1 MNISELSLR
10 RPVLATVMS
19 IVIVLFGYVGYTFL
33 SLREYPA
40 IDPPVVTVRT
50 NYTGASADVIES
62 QITEPLEKSI
72 NGIEGIKTITSASNA
87 GSSTITVEFK
97 LGATLDAAAND
108 VRDKVSQAVR
118 QLPQDIDAPPVVS
131 KADAN
136 SDPIIIM
143 AVQSRTKTLLEL
155 SDFAENVLSERLQ
168 TIPQVSTI
176 NIFGLRRYAMR
187 IWLKP
192 EKLSAYGLTGRDV
205 QTALNR
211 ENVELPAGKV
221 YGNNTELSIR
231 AQGKLTTEQEFR
243 DLIVRQDAS
252 GMVRLQDIADVLIGP
267 DTEENSFRLNGAS
280 NCAIALVPQPGA
292 NYIEVANEFYKR
304 LEEIKKTM
312 SDKEGLELTI
322 VADVTQNVRRSLQ
335 EVKETLFISFGLVVL
350 VIYLFFRSW
359 SIAIRPLIDIPI
371 SLIGT
376 FFIMYLF
383 GFSINVL
390 TLLGIVL
397 ATGLVVDDGIV
408 VTENIFRKLEQGKS
422 IKDAALEGSTEIFFA
437 VIATSLTLAVVFL
450 PVIFLEGFVGRL
462 FREFGI
468 VVAGAVLISA
478 FVSLTITPVLN
489 VVLTRSTKKSRF
501 YHFSEPFFVGMERGY
516 RWILGG
522 AMRFRWFA
530 WAVVIG
536 CAWVIYHYGNTLQ
549 TELAPLEDRSSVR
562 LSFTAPEGTAFDYMD
577 KYVDKV
583 AMHIKDS
590 LPEQQFIFASANNP
604 FAGTGVNTGFGRV
617 VLCPPEERKRS
628 QQEVVN
634 ALNKMVAKFNEGRA
648 FFIQEQTIS
657 VGLGGRNALPVQFVL
672 QNQDFAKIKE
682 TLPKFVQ
689 ACRESGVFQ
698 TVDANLKFNKPE
710 LVITVD
716 RIKAKELGIAVADVS
731 EMLQTVLSG
740 RRASYFTMNG
750 KQYQVIMQV
759 DRANRDEPTDLNKV
773 YVRSTKQQLPPFGG
787 TEGGQGGALIPLSSI
802 VKMEEQATPPALYHY
817 NRYKSATVNAALV
830 AGKTL
835 GDGLKEMRK
844 IGEKTLDPSFQTAT
858 AGPSRDFEESSAN
871 TYFALILA
879 LVLIYLLLAAQFESF
894 IDPFIIMMTVPLAL
908 AGALLSL
915 SVMEQTINIFS
926 QIGMIMLVGLVT
938 KNGILIVEFANQQLA
953 LGNTPTQAVIQ
964 AAVWRLRPI
973 LMTNLA
979 TALGALPIAISL
991 GAAATSRIPLG
1002 IVLVGGILIS
1012 LVLTLLVL
1020 PAIYTFFKKSPA
1032 PQRED

>member
-87 GSSTITVEFK
+87 GSSSITVEFK

-118 QLPQDIDAPPVVS
+118 LLPQDIDAPPVVS

-143 AVQSRTKTLLEL
+143 AVQSKTKTLLEL
-155 SDFAENVLSERLQ
+155 SDFSENVLSERLQ
-168 TIPQVSTI
+168 TIPQVSAV

-192 EKLSAYGLTGRDV
+192 EKLLAFGLTGRDV

-243 DLIVRQDAS
+243 DLIVRQDAA
-252 GMVRLQDIADVLIGP
+252 GLVRLQDVADVLIGP
-267 DTEENSFRLNGAS
+267 DTEENSFRLNGAV

-322 VADVTQNVRRSLQ
+322 VADITQNVRRSLE

-408 VTENIFRKLEQGKS
+408 VTENIFRKLESGKS

-489 VVLTRSTKKSRF
+489 VVLTRNTNKSRF

-536 CAWVIYHYGNTLQ
+536 CAWVIYHYGTTLQ
-549 TELAPLEDRSSVR
+549 TELAPLEDRSSIR

-617 VLCPPEERKRS
+617 VLCPPDERKRS
-628 QQEVVN
+628 QQDIVN
-634 ALNKMVAKFNEGRA
+634 VLNKMVGKFNEGRA

-657 VGLGGRNALPVQFVL
+657 VGFGGRNSLPVQFVL
-672 QNQDFAKIKE
+672 QNQDFTKIKE

-710 LVITVD
+710 LIITVD
-716 RIKAKELGIAVADVS
+716 RIKAKELGISVADVS

-750 KQYQVIMQV
+750 KQYQVIMQY
-759 DRANRDEPTDLNKV
+759 DRANRDEPTDLNRI
-773 YVRSTKQQLPPFGG
+773 YVRNT
-787 TEGGQGGALIPLSSI
+787 GGALIALSSI

-844 IGEKTLDPSFQTAT
+844 IAEKTLDPSFQTAT

-879 LVLIYLLLAAQFESF
+879 LMLIYLLLAAQFESF
-894 IDPFIIMMTVPLAL
+894 IDPLIIMMTVPLAL

-915 SVMEQTINIFS
+915 SIMEQTINIFS

-953 LGNTPTQAVIQ
+953 QGNTPTQAVIQ

-979 TALGALPIAISL
+979 TALGALPIAISF

-1002 IVLVGGILIS
+1002 IVLVGGIVIS
-1012 LVLTLLVL
+1012 LILTLLVL
-1020 PAIYTFFKKSPA
+1020 PAIYTFFKRPKK
-1032 PQRED
+1032 